1 VEGRGATLIA
11 ISPQAPEARIRC
23 DAPEPPF
30 PLLFDS
36 EAKVARRCGIAFTL
50 SEELRPIYAGAG
62 RRPPSEGRDN
72 WLLPLPASYVVDWTG
87 EIVFSYLDT
96 DYTSRLEPAD
106 IITILAHLAGRTER
120 ERPQWVERAKPKGV
134 TQGRGSAKHR
144 IIQPSPTRTS

>member
-50 SEELRPIYAGAG
+50 SEELRPIYTGAG
-62 RRPPSEGRDN
+62 RRLPSEGRDM
-72 WLLPLPASYVVDWTG
+72 
-87 EIVFSYLDT
+87 
-96 DYTSRLEPAD
+96 
-106 IITILAHLAGRTER
+106 
-120 ERPQWVERAKPKGV
+120 
-134 TQGRGSAKHR
+134 
-144 IIQPSPTRTS
+144 PSLTPPRHTPNSTHNGH